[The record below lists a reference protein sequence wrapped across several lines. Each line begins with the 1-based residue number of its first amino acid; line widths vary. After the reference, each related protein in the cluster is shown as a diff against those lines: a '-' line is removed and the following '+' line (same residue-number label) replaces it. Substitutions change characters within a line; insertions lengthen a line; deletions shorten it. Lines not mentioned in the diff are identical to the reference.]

1 MKKDILQ
8 AIAPSSI
15 RQNMKSISASI
26 IVLAGAA
33 VILGSAHIQ
42 HGDTRTFVQS
52 VGCVVAAVGL
62 WGWFKTLKEQ

>member
-1 MKKDILQ
+1 
-8 AIAPSSI
+8 
-15 RQNMKSISASI
+15 MKSISASI

-33 VILGSAHIQ
+33 VILGSAQIQ